1 MTRPARGRMTQKQIA
16 ELAGV
21 SQATVSLVLNGRE
34 GNGVRIPDDTRQRVL
49 EVINST
55 TYVADPAARRLA
67 GMGNKIL
74 GVFTYE
80 PAFPNESVD
89 FYTPLLMGIES
100 EAERLGC
107 DLLVFTS
114 ATVEDGHRHI
124 FQANNRI
131 GLADGCLL
139 LGREI
144 DRSDLVR
151 LVAEDYPFV
160 AVGRRDV
167 EGVPYVGVDYAGATA
182 SLAEAA
188 LERGHRRFLYLHV
201 DSDSESTRD
210 RREGLVSAV
219 AAAPEASLALRVG
232 NPATLAEAVD
242 VVTAS
247 TATVVFVEDA
257 PLASEAVRALEAAG
271 LSVPGDV
278 SVVVLGDTTRL
289 DPDRRDFARLEPP
302 RSELGRR
309 ATILLDEILA
319 AADEL
324 PPERTRILLDCP
336 IVLGATLAEAKGA
349 RK

>member
-34 GNGVRIPDDTRQRVL
+34 GNGVRIPEETRQRVL

-55 TYVADPAARRLA
+55 IYVADPAARRLA
-67 GMGNKIL
+67 GVGNKIL

-100 EAERLGC
+100 EAEKLGS
-107 DLLVFTS
+107 DLLIFTS
-114 ATVEDGHRHI
+114 AAVEDGHRHI
-124 FQANNRI
+124 FQPNNRI

-144 DRSDLVR
+144 DREDLVR

-160 AVGRRDV
+160 AIGRREVD
-167 EGVPYVGVDYAGATA
+167 GVPYVGVDYAGATA
-182 SLAEAA
+182 SLARIA
-188 LERGHRRFLYLHV
+188 LERGHRRFLYFHV
-201 DSDSESTRD
+201 DSDSESVRD

-219 AAAPEASLALRVG
+219 GEATDASLEFRVGSPEAIE
-232 NPATLAEAVD
+232 EAVA
-242 VVTAS
+242 VVA
-247 TATVVFVEDA
+247 ARRVTVVFVEDPA
-257 PLASEAVRALEAAG
+257 LAEEFARAVEAAG
-271 LSVPGDV
+271 LSVPRDV
-278 SVVVLGDTTRL
+278 SIVVLGDTARL
-289 DPDRRDFARLEPP
+289 DPDQRDFTRLQPP

-309 ATILLDEILA
+309 ATILLDELLSSGK
-319 AADEL
+319 EL
-324 PPERTRILLDCP
+324 PGERTRILLDCP
-336 IVLGATLAEAKGA
+336 IALGATLAEATESA
-349 RK
+349 E